1 LVKAVRLSH
10 RTGFGVG
17 FKVGGFESSDHF
29 PRSSLQ
35 QTRYIH
41 SVWQLVRKH
50 SWFFLGTS
58 LVAMGLR
65 LLFVFRFPAVVDD
78 SHFYA
83 NIAENWL
90 QHGVYAVTDSGQ
102 IVATLSRLPGYPAFL
117 AAIFAIFGIENF
129 RAVLLI
135 QVLFDLATCFLIA
148 DSARRL
154 LSGRAARAAFLLAAI
169 CPFLANYAAA
179 ALTECLEIFFTALAL
194 DLAIAGLGLRTA
206 NPSVRLE
213 FPSPSSRDESTL
225 ASGIWFGCG
234 LAIGGAI
241 LLRPDGG
248 ILLASIGGYLLILLF
263 RRSPPTL
270 NTIAIA
276 SGGASSQTANPKPE
290 ARNLKPEARSPKPLL
305 RFGRE
310 SRAILRAG
318 LLLTLGALIPLI
330 PWTVRNLHTL
340 HRFQPLAPRYAND
353 SDELVMTGFNRWV
366 KTWMA
371 EYVSVEE
378 IYWNVPGDPIDLAR
392 LPKRAFDSEQQR
404 QQTAALVA
412 DYNHG
417 QEHDRDMTP
426 ELDARFAALAAGRVK
441 AAPLRYYLWLPTA
454 RIADMWLRP
463 RTELLP
469 PDPRWWEFNDELR
482 PVVTVLGFGLLN
494 LLYLGMAA
502 AGWFRTREY
511 FGIGLLVLFLV
522 LRSIFLGTLEN
533 PETRYTL
540 ECYPAAIILAAAM
553 FR

>member
-1 LVKAVRLSH
+1 
-10 RTGFGVG
+10 
-17 FKVGGFESSDHF
+17 
-29 PRSSLQ
+29 
-35 QTRYIH
+35 
-41 SVWQLVRKH
+41 
-50 SWFFLGTS
+50 
-58 LVAMGLR
+58 MGLR
-65 LLFVFRFPAVVDD
+65 LFFVFRFPAVVDD

-90 QHGVYAVTDSGQ
+90 HYGVYAVTDSGQ
-102 IVATLSRLPGYPAFL
+102 VVPTLSRLPGYPAFL

-135 QVLFDLATCFLIA
+135 QVLVDLGTCFLIA

-154 LSGRAARAAFLLAAI
+154 VSERAARMAFLLAAI

-194 DLAIAGLGLRTA
+194 DLALAGLKLGISDPNLR
-206 NPSVRLE
+206 SDL
-213 FPSPSSRDESTL
+213 PSPSLKEASVKTASTRGN
-225 ASGIWFGCG
+225 GIWFGCG

-248 ILLASIGGYLLILLF
+248 ILLAAIGGYLMILLF
-263 RRSPPTL
+263 RCCAPVL
-270 NTIAIA
+270 NTIAIFSSA
-276 SGGASSQTANPKPE
+276 SNP
-290 ARNLKPEARSPKPLL
+290 KPEARSPKPLL
-305 RFGRE
+305 QRSRE
-310 SRAILRAG
+310 SRAILQAG

-392 LPKRAFDSEQQR
+392 LPKRAFDSEQER

-426 ELDARFAALAAGRVK
+426 ELDARFAALAAARIK
-441 AAPLRYYLWLPTA
+441 AAPLRYYLWLPAA

-494 LLYLGMAA
+494 LLYVGMAA
-502 AGWFRTREY
+502 AGWLRTREY

-522 LRSIFLGTLEN
+522 LRSVFLGTLEN

-540 ECYPAAIILAAAM
+540 ECYPAVIILAASLL
-553 FR
+553 R

>member
-1 LVKAVRLSH
+1 LAAPSPQEVLFFR
-10 RTGFGVG
+10 RT
-17 FKVGGFESSDHF
+17 
-29 PRSSLQ
+29 PQ
-35 QTRYIH
+35 QTRYIR
-41 SVWQLVRKH
+41 SVRQLLRKH
-50 SWFFLGTS
+50 PWFFLGVS
-58 LVAMGLR
+58 LVAVGLR
-65 LLFVFRFPAVVDD
+65 LFFVFRFPAIVDD

-102 IVATLSRLPGYPAFL
+102 IVPTLSRLPGYPAFL
-117 AAIFAIFGIENF
+117 AVIFAIFGIENF

-135 QVLFDLATCFLIA
+135 QVLVDLGTCFLIA
-148 DSARRL
+148 DSVRRL
-154 LSGRAARAAFLLAAI
+154 LSDRGARTAFVLAAA

-194 DLAIAGLGLRTA
+194 DLALAGLKLHTA
-206 NPSVRLE
+206 D
-213 FPSPSSRDESTL
+213 PSPLAESQSPRHAATR
-225 ASGIWFGCG
+225 ATGIWFGCG

-263 RRSPPTL
+263 RCGTPAVNMIS
-270 NTIAIA
+270 AA
-276 SGGASSQTANPKPE
+276 GGANRKPE
-290 ARNLKPEARSPKPLL
+290 AGSPKPVL
-305 RFGRE
+305 RLSRE
-310 SRAILRAG
+310 ARAILRAG
-318 LLLTLGALIPLI
+318 MLLALGAAIPLI
-330 PWTVRNLHTL
+330 PWTARNLHTL

-353 SDELVMTGFNRWV
+353 SDELVMVGFNRWV

-378 IYWNVPGDPIDLAR
+378 IYWNVPGDPIDLTR

-404 QQTAALVA
+404 QQTATLVA

-426 ELDARFAALAAGRVK
+426 ELDARFAALAAARIK
-441 AAPLRYYLWLPTA
+441 AAPLRYYIWLPAA

-469 PDPRWWEFNDELR
+469 PDPRWWEFNDEWR

-494 LLYLGMAA
+494 LIYVGMAA
-502 AGWFRTREY
+502 AGGFRSREY
-511 FGIGLLVLFLV
+511 FGIGLFVLFLV
-522 LRSIFLGTLEN
+522 LRSLFLGTLEN

-540 ECYPAAIILAAAM
+540 ECYPAVIILAAAV